1 MDGYQYEQKCAEL
14 LKAKGFSKVQV
25 TPGSGDQGV
34 DVIAYRSKKKYGVQC
49 KYYEGTVGNK
59 AIQEVY
65 AGSAYYN
72 CNAALVISN
81 STFTKSAKELA
92 DRLNVELWENVDAI
106 YLQKHT
112 AEYIK
117 KEKALQQKKKE
128 QQQQRR
134 LQLKEENQRKRELKI
149 KERAEAE
156 KQAKELEE
164 SGELD
169 QKRKYI
175 QPAAKLLAV
184 SLNGFAYVRPDGT
197 VASCSGIYNGKS
209 YLGDTLRFTNIKSVV
224 CTDNGIVGL
233 RNDGSCIAT
242 NPGYGY
248 AYISECNNWT
258 NIIDIAAV
266 EHQVVGL
273 RSDGTCVA
281 NIIERNPVY
290 GNFGQS
296 NVSEWKNIV
305 QVACG
310 GDFSLG
316 LQSNGHV
323 LFAGKSYWSSSEEIA
338 RWSNIKMIAA
348 CGKLAVG
355 LTNEGKII
363 STGGITTAGIKPEK
377 GILQLGIFGLNI
389 YALYADGS
397 VGCGGEYQSL
407 KIEEKD
413 VISIVSSSHYPFLCV
428 LKKTGEIHT
437 YGHGQKPGFVF
448 DPNNSCIFENYDQL
462 LEEKARQKEW
472 RDQGL
477 CQHCGGAFKGVIV
490 KKCSACQRKK
500 DY

>member
-14 LKAKGFSKVQV
+14 LKTMGFSKVQV

-59 AIQEVY
+59 AIQEVF
-65 AGSAYYN
+65 AGAAYYN

-92 DRLNVELWENVDAI
+92 ERLNVELWENIDAI

-128 QQQQRR
+128 QQQQRQS
-134 LQLKEENQRKRELKI
+134 QLRQDNQRKKMLERQEGAKARELAKQL
-149 KERAEAE
+149 EAG
-156 KQAKELEE
+156 
-164 SGELD
+164 GELD
-169 QKRKYI
+169 QKRMYI

-197 VASCSGIYNGKS
+197 VASRSQISNGKS
-209 YLGDTLRFTNIKSVV
+209 YLGDTLHFTNIKSVV
-224 CTDNGIVGL
+224 CTGNSIVGL
-233 RNDGSCIAT
+233 RYDGSCIAT
-242 NPGYGY
+242 NSGYGY
-248 AYISECNNWT
+248 PYFSECNYWT
-258 NIIDIAAV
+258 NIIDIAAG

-281 NIIERNPVY
+281 NTIKRNPVY
-290 GNFGQS
+290 GDNGEI
-296 NVSEWKNIV
+296 NVSGWRNIV
-305 QVACG
+305 QIVCG
-310 GDFSLG
+310 ENFSLG
-316 LQSNGHV
+316 LQSDGHV
-323 LFAGKSYWSSSEEIA
+323 VFAGKSYRSSSEEIA
-338 RWSNIKMIAA
+338 EWSNIKMIAA
-348 CGKLAVG
+348 SGKLAVG
-355 LTNEGKII
+355 LTNEGKIM

-397 VGCGGEYQSL
+397 VGCGGKFQSIN
-407 KIEEKD
+407 IEEKD
-413 VISIVSSSHYPFLCV
+413 IISLVSNSHYPFLCV
-428 LKKTGEIHT
+428 LNRTGEIHT
-437 YGHGQKPGFVF
+437 YGYGRKPAFVS
-448 DPNNSCIFENYDQL
+448 DPNNLRIFENYDQL
-462 LEEKARQKEW
+462 LEEKALQKER

-477 CQHCGGAFKGVIV
+477 CQHCGGAFKGVISR
-490 KKCSACQRKK
+490 KCSACQRKK